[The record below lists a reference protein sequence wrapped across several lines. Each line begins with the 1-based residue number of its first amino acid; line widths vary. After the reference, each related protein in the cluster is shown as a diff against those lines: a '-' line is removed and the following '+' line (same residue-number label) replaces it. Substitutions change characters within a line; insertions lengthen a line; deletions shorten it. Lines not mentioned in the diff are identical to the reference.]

1 MMIDEAGWIRV
12 LGKLGSIRNFLTWHW
27 KIPIGQGV
35 WKNGFPPILKN
46 PRFFFGGTSQP
57 AQKKTGR
64 AICPRKR
71 DGFFVAERTTFLLL
85 NPPKRIPR
93 IFFPKSVVQKHRLFF
108 SGNLC
113 WRTLPSEEGI
123 IPKLGTP
130 QPVWETNTITMVM
143 KTHWF
148 TDPGIFGWATKQV
161 FEDIHPLPQKNTPGK
176 THIWEIITIGR

>member
-27 KIPIGQGV
+27 KIPIGQGI

-46 PRFFFGGTSQP
+46 PPFFFGGTSQP

-85 NPPKRIPR
+85 NPPPPKKKKIPR
-93 IFFPKSVVQKHRLFF
+93 IFSPKKCGPKTSVVFF
-108 SGNLC
+108 RKSLLEDPPLGGDHLQLDPVVRAGSPLVRKGSYKPRS
-113 WRTLPSEEGI
+113 WRHF
-123 IPKLGTP
+123 
-130 QPVWETNTITMVM
+130 TITMVM

-148 TDPGIFGWATKQV
+148 T
-161 FEDIHPLPQKNTPGK
+161 
-176 THIWEIITIGR
+176 